1 MRPLVD
7 VLDRAVKVETAVDP
21 FQRDAAFVARVHP
34 LFHPMNLYFGTE
46 FRGWENLPAE
56 GPFLV
61 VGNHSGG
68 AESNDFWFLFTKWVA
83 ERGAD
88 APLYALAYDLLFAYP
103 VMGPMLRRLG
113 AVPATRRNARRAL
126 AMGAA
131 VVVFP
136 GGDYE
141 AFRPWRERNRID
153 FDGRTGFVEVALE
166 AGVPVVP
173 MTIHGAH
180 QSTFVLTRGR
190 LIARLLGTDRLHVNV
205 FPLVWTLPFGLAPA
219 FVPSVQL
226 PAQVTIEIGR
236 PLDWTRAGA
245 ADDPTVVRRCY
256 EEITSVMQATLEG
269 LARELPYPL
278 LCRLRALVP
287 RWGSAAVS
295 AGRPATRARG
305 TPPAPPR
312 PRGVPPARSRTR
324 APRR

>member
-7 VLDRAVKVETAVDP
+7 FLDRVIKVEAP
-21 FQRDAAFVARVHP
+21 EEPLQRDAAFVSRVQP

-46 FRGWENLPAE
+46 FRGWANLPAS

-68 AESNDFWFLFTKWVA
+68 AESNDFWFLFTKWVG

-103 VMGPMLRRLG
+103 IMGPMLRRLG
-113 AVPATRRNARRAL
+113 ALPATRDNARRAL

-141 AFRPWRERNRID
+141 VFRPWRERNRID
-153 FDGRTGFVEVALE
+153 FDGRTGFIEVALD
-166 AGVPVVP
+166 ARVPVVP

-190 LIARLLGTDRLHVNV
+190 LLARLLGTDRLHVNV

-236 PLDWTRAGA
+236 PLDWARAGA

-256 EEITSVMQATLEG
+256 EEITSVMQATLDR
-269 LARELPYPL
+269 LAREHPYPVVSRVRAL
-278 LCRLRALVP
+278 ARGRAAEAVNARLRATGP
-287 RWGSAAVS
+287 PGA
-295 AGRPATRARG
+295 RPAARRD
-305 TPPAPPR
+305 PP
-312 PRGVPPARSRTR
+312 GRSRTR
-324 APRR
+324 APHR